1 MKFSVQD
8 FSGKCDQIRSFLHI
22 WSHLL
27 KKSLM
32 KNFIFRAV
40 KDTRITSMDIVLLSL
55 LLTLHRYLL
64 TVAIQKLNVQE
75 CSSLKM
81 FKKNVEHKNL
91 VSSKSTF

>member
-40 KDTRITSMDIVLLSL
+40 KDTRITTMDIVLLSL
-55 LLTLHRYLL
+55 LLTLHSYVL
-64 TVAIQKLNVQE
+64 TVAIQKLNLQEKCSRMFKPKNVQE
-75 CSSLKM
+75 KCRA
-81 FKKNVEHKNL
+81 
-91 VSSKSTF
+91 